1 MTIEYDSLVL
11 RQDCW
16 LVWQMQKNV
25 IYLPVIL
32 KVTKKHEGVKDAL
45 DQ

>member
-1 MTIEYDSLVL
+1 MTLEYDSLVL

-16 LVWQMQKNV
+16 VVWQMQNV
-25 IYLPVIL
+25 TYLPVIL
-32 KVTKKHEGVKDAL
+32 KVTKKHEGVKHAL